1 MRRYCARECRFRH
14 NAPSRPSGVNGAR
27 VRNGT
32 TPGGHVRR
40 STLRTAVAVVT
51 AGLTLTA
58 CGSGDGGSGGGGSGG
73 GGSGWGR
80 RPPGGGPRGQGG
92 PRGGGPGGGG
102 GNGHPPAPGR
112 GQQRGEVG

>member
-32 TPGGHVRR
+32 TPGGHVLR

-58 CGSGDGGSGGGGSGG
+58 CGSDDGGSGGGGGSNADAASATSAEDLGG
-73 GGSGWGR
+73 ICALLHALNDVSTLNLI
-80 RPPGGGPRGQGG
+80 PL
-92 PRGGGPGGGG
+92 
-102 GNGHPPAPGR
+102 APFWAHY
-112 GQQRGEVG
+112 GEML

>member
-32 TPGGHVRR
+32 TPGGHVRG

-51 AGLTLTA
+51 AGFTLTA
-58 CGSGDGGSGGGGSGG
+58 RGSGDGGSCGSGSL
-73 GGSGWGR
+73 GSGADYGTATSAREGR
-80 RPPGGGPRGQGG
+80 SLVAQDE
-92 PRGGGPGGGG
+92 
-102 GNGHPPAPGR
+102 AP
-112 GQQRGEVG
+112 QVEGELKVL